1 MKFVKDARA
10 WNTLTKQHTGLIG
23 QYVHKITNRLV
34 ALAKAQVGV
43 KTAKLQKSIKGNVS
57 TGAGGISSMV
67 GSDNP
72 IALMHHEGTRPHII
86 TPRRAHTL
94 RFASRGRIV
103 YTKIVHHPG
112 TKPNRF
118 LTDNLRKVID

>member
-1 MKFVKDARA
+1 MKFVKDKAE
-10 WNTLTKQHTGLIG
+10 WNKLTSQHTGLVG
-23 QYVHKITNRLV
+23 QYIHSITNRLV

-43 KTAKLQKSIKGNVS
+43 KTGQLQRSIKGNVTTS
-57 TGAGGISSMV
+57 GGIVGTV

-72 IALMHHEGTRPHII
+72 IAYLHHEGTRAHII